1 MLHWIEM
8 GETRFMDD
16 FKDHDELK
24 VLKTFMAGVTQSGGD
39 FYRMEEIAVF
49 IEVSTQIITQHCEFL
64 LNLLNVVVILMKG
77 LLYCIKVVILT
88 LY

>member
-1 MLHWIEM
+1 
-8 GETRFMDD
+8 
-16 FKDHDELK
+16 
-24 VLKTFMAGVTQSGGD
+24 MAGVTQFGGD

-64 LNLLNVVVILMKG
+64 LNLLNVVVI
-77 LLYCIKVVILT
+77 YCIKVVILT

>member
-1 MLHWIEM
+1 M
-8 GETRFMDD
+8 GKTQFMDN
-16 FKDHDELK
+16 FYDHDELN

-39 FYRMEEIAVF
+39 FYLVEEIAEF

-64 LNLLNVVVILMKG
+64 LNLLS
-77 LLYCIKVVILT
+77 IKVVILT

>member
-8 GETRFMDD
+8 GKTQFMDN
-16 FKDHDELK
+16 FYDHDELN

-39 FYRMEEIAVF
+39 FYLVEEIAEF

-64 LNLLNVVVILMKG
+64 LNLLS
-77 LLYCIKVVILT
+77 IKVVILT